1 MYLLEVVEGGSKMTA
16 FLATC
21 TEVLTW
27 LLSSV
32 TSLITTILATPMLA
46 IGVVLFVV
54 FSVVTFYHRL
64 KG

>member
-1 MYLLEVVEGGSKMTA
+1 MYFLEVDGGNSMTA

-27 LLSSV
+27 MLKSV
-32 TSLITTILATPMLA
+32 ASLITTVMANPMLA

-54 FSVVTFYHRL
+54 FSVVTFYKRL
-64 KG
+64 RG

>member
-1 MYLLEVVEGGSKMTA
+1 MTK

-27 LLSSV
+27 LLTSV
-32 TSLITTILATPMLA
+32 TSLITTILAQPMLA
-46 IGVVLFVV
+46 IGVILFVV
-54 FSVVTFYHRL
+54 FSVVTFYHRI

>member
-1 MYLLEVVEGGSKMTA
+1 MYLLEVEGGSMTA

-27 LLSSV
+27 LLSSA
-32 TSLITTILATPMLA
+32 TSLISTIMTTPMLS

-54 FSVVTFYHRL
+54 FSVVTFYRRL
-64 KG
+64 RG

>member
-1 MYLLEVVEGGSKMTA
+1 MTD
-16 FLATC
+16 FLNTC

-27 LLSSV
+27 LLSSA
-32 TSLITTILATPMLA
+32 TSLIGTIMNTPFLA

-54 FSVVTFYHRL
+54 FSVVTFYHRI